1 MPTKPKPKGPPPCQ
15 PVKCKSSIFGD
26 NSPISDFRLGE
37 IVEYLIHGRTHLCHS
52 RPSRGPRKLA
62 CRGGRNIQLKTWHA
76 RGYIDEPTDD
86 ALAAAM
92 KALDL

>member
-1 MPTKPKPKGPPPCQ
+1 MPSKPKPKGPPPCQ
-15 PVKCKSSIFGD
+15 PVKCKSCIFGD
-26 NSPISDFRLGE
+26 TSPITEYRLAE
-37 IVEYLIHGRTHLCHS
+37 IVRYLLKGTTHLCHS

-76 RGYIDEPTDD
+76 MGLIEEPTDE